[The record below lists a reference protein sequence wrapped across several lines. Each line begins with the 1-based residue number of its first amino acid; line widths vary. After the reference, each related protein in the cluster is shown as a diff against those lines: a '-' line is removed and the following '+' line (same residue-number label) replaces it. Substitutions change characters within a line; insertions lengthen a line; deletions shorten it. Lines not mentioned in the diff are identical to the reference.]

1 MTRQPDINDALREGG
16 PDAVLARHDR
26 AQKYNGP
33 HSRHNTT
40 RPSGERTV
48 KKQPR
53 FVLTQFSKI
62 EWAGT
67 TEYLIKDILP
77 LTGLVLVYGAPK
89 CGKSFWAFDIAMHV
103 ARGHAYRGKRVRGG
117 SVVYLAA
124 EGGAGF
130 KKRVEAYRQRNNCPE
145 ASFHL
150 CTVRPDLTA
159 DALTLIA
166 DVRTQVDTE
175 PPRAIFVDTVNRTLV
190 GSENRPED
198 MAKYLRAAA
207 ALEDEFKCCVVLIH
221 HCGIEAGRPRG
232 HTSLTAAV
240 DVQIAVQ
247 RTGAE
252 CIVATIELMKDGAS
266 GEQIASRLEQVEI
279 GEDED
284 GDMVT
289 SCVIIPVD
297 GVLPKTSKRLPVQT
311 ELARRALVDVIA
323 DHGEQNI
330 NIPAGINGVQVKDWR
345 SECYRRGIG
354 GEEQDAKR
362 QAFRRAKD
370 KLAINGII
378 GERDDWI
385 WLAQART

>member
-1 MTRQPDINDALREGG
+1 MKQQPDINDVLREGG
-16 PDAVLARHDR
+16 PDAVRARHDTAR
-26 AQKYNGP
+26 KYNGSYG
-33 HSRHNTT
+33 HHNTT
-40 RPSGERTV
+40 RPSGAPTE

-53 FVLTQFSKI
+53 FVLTPFGKI

-67 TEYLIKDILP
+67 TEYLIKNILP

-103 ARGHAYRGKRVRGG
+103 ARGHDYRGKRVRGG
-117 SVVYLAA
+117 PVVYLAA

-130 KKRVEAYRQRNNCPE
+130 KKRVEAYRQRNDCPE

-150 CTVRPDLTA
+150 CTVRPDLAA
-159 DALTLIA
+159 DAPTLIA
-166 DVRTQVDTE
+166 DVRTQLDMK

-240 DVQIAVQ
+240 DVQIAVERGQ
-247 RTGAE
+247 GG
-252 CIVATIELMKDGAS
+252 CIIVTIELMKDGAS
-266 GEQIASRLEQVEI
+266 GEQIVSRLEQVEV

-289 SCVIIPVD
+289 SCVIVPVD
-297 GVLPKTSKRLPVQT
+297 GVPPKKSKRLSAQT
-311 ELARRALVDVIA
+311 ELARRALADVIA
-323 DHGEQNI
+323 DHGEQNP
-330 NIPAGINGVQVKDWR
+330 NIPAGLRGAHVADWR
-345 SECYRRGIG
+345 DACYRRGIG
-354 GEEQDAKR
+354 GQAQSAKR
-362 QAFRRAKD
+362 QAFNRAKD
-370 KLAINGII
+370 TLAVRGII
-378 GERDDWI
+378 GEQNDWA
-385 WLAQART
+385 WLAQVAD